1 MKLRLQALD
10 IVDFAGIKHQ
20 TFEFEGKDAKIYG
33 DNATG
38 KTTTALALYW
48 LLFDKGLEWQKVDIV
63 PKDEANNHIH
73 EKVPK
78 VSAIFDMNGTELK
91 LQRESHPNYE
101 KVEGSTK
108 KHYKNSRTTKQYID
122 DVPFPITKYKA
133 EINKIIDEEVFKL
146 VTNPDAFPQ
155 LHWEDKRKMLF
166 EITGDITD
174 EQVIES
180 SKELKPLLDI
190 INNRTIEDHKKVIS
204 EKLKK
209 AKEDLEH
216 IPVKINTLNEQLQES
231 SADLNIDSVNQQIE
245 LLQKEITNLEDKRSQ
260 ARNGGAVT
268 DIKRL
273 ISDKQFE
280 MDNIKRT
287 VEGDTLDKKNGL
299 QRNLSSLES
308 DIDIFESQY
317 KRVDNEIENLK
328 KSRENALNEYHEI
341 KKERDTAEIE
351 KFNAD
356 VTDTCPS
363 CGQPLQE
370 HAVEEAKQHA
380 EAEFNQKKS
389 RRLEQLDADLQR
401 QVKAGKDI
409 VASIEANKA
418 KLNDIDNSL
427 TNTKKEISKVS
438 KQLEKVSG
446 DLVSAEDTD
455 EYKSL
460 QKEIEGLENKLTNE
474 QASVSESVQTIES
487 EIREKQSALDEQRE
501 VLAAHKSTE
510 HIKASIQEYHQEE
523 DELLDLIEDLKHQK
537 YIIDE
542 FTKTKVNLITEKVN
556 GMFDLARFKLFH
568 QQVNGD
574 IKETCEIMVDGV
586 TYDGGLNNAARIN
599 TGLDILSTLSQ
610 HFGVEAPC
618 FIDNAEAVTQLK
630 ETDSQQIELIV
641 SEKDKT
647 LRLGV

>member
-10 IVDFAGIKHQ
+10 IVDFAGIEHQ
-20 TFEFEGKDAKIYG
+20 TFEFDGKDVKIYG

-73 EKVPK
+73 EKVPR

-122 DVPFPITKYKA
+122 DVPFQITKYKA
-133 EINKIIDEEVFKL
+133 EINKMIDEEVFKL

-155 LHWEDKRKMLF
+155 LHWEEKRKMLF

-180 SKELKPLLDI
+180 SKELKPLLEI
-190 INNRTIEDHKKVIS
+190 INNRTIEDHKKVIG
-204 EKLKK
+204 EKLKR

-216 IPVKINTLNEQLQES
+216 IPVKINTLNEQLQEES
-231 SADLNIDSVNQQIE
+231 TDVDMNKLNKEIE
-245 LLQKEITNLEDKRSQ
+245 GLQKEITELEDKRSQ

-273 ISDKQFE
+273 IYDKQFA

-308 DIDIFESQY
+308 DIDIFKSQY
-317 KRVDNEIENLK
+317 KRVDNEIENFK
-328 KSRENALNEYHEI
+328 KSRESALNEYHEI
-341 KKERDTAEIE
+341 KKERDAIEIE

-356 VTDTCPS
+356 VNDTCPS

-370 HAVEEAKQHA
+370 HKVSEAKQHA

-389 RRLEQLDADLQR
+389 RKLERLDQDLQR

-409 VASIEANKA
+409 VSSIEANKA

-427 TNTKKEISKVS
+427 TNTKQEIQKVS

-446 DLVSAEDTD
+446 AVVSAEDTD
-455 EYKSL
+455 EYKAL
-460 QKEIEGLENKLTNE
+460 QKEIEGLENKPTNE
-474 QASVSESVQTIES
+474 QTAVSDEVRKID
-487 EIREKQSALDEQRE
+487 EKIQHYSNE
-501 VLAAHKSTE
+501 VDSYKQKLSDFKATERIKS
-510 HIKASIQEYHQEE
+510 SIQEYHQEE
-523 DELLDLIEDLKHQK
+523 DKLLDLIEDLKHQK

-586 TYDGGLNNAARIN
+586 TYDGGLNNAMRIN
-599 TGLDILSTLSQ
+599 VGLDIIQTLSKY
-610 HFGVEAPC
+610 FEVEAPI
-618 FIDNAEAVTQLK
+618 FIDNAESVTQLK
-630 ETDSQQIELIV
+630 NTEAQQIQLVV
-641 SEKDKT
+641 STRDQT
-647 LRLGV
+647 LRLN